1 VVQYTVHPLTK
12 LSHPSKY
19 NLSHIIF
26 ANDLCQH
33 HSFTPSFT
41 HIFVNNK
48 SLTHHL
54 SHILLHIIF
63 ATIFVPPSFTRQS
76 FTHTFVN
83 INLSH
88 TIFYTYHLSDH
99 LSHTILGH
107 PPPLCA
113 ARVALMAGGA
123 RGPVSVAGVVL
134 LDLGL
139 KKSDGF
145 ASF

>member
-1 VVQYTVHPLTK
+1 MVQYTVHPLTK

-76 FTHTFVN
+76 FTHTFCQHESFTHHLLHLPSFRPS
-83 INLSH
+83 LSH
-88 TIFYTYHLSDH
+88 HLGTSTSTLRRTRGTY
-99 LSHTILGH
+99 G
-107 PPPLCA
+107 
-113 ARVALMAGGA
+113 RWRAGT
-123 RGPVSVAGVVL
+123 
-134 LDLGL
+134 
-139 KKSDGF
+139 GF
-145 ASF
+145 SRRCRSP